1 MADFSYQQQ
10 HPASVVDEFQL
21 DSNTIASGTLFS
33 PNLPYE
39 CLQESP
45 LHAERILETIHAD
58 DNSIAKVPFI
68 STTDHSSTTA
78 RHNSSSSMVVDL
90 QYCEE
95 NRVSQAMTPTLW
107 QLRKHSSPAIKEKRE
122 SKRQKLNLNSSVSRN
137 AKRVRPA
144 KKQKKVPVEPPTG
157 YVHVRARRGEAT
169 DSHSLAERVR
179 REKISSRMKLLQ
191 SLVPGCDKITGKALV
206 LDEIISYVQLL
217 KDRVQSFEAQ
227 LDLLNGAFIDEF
239 EVNFN
244 RETREWQEL
253 FISELQLPS
262 ILESGSSLLPSLV
275 EKTDAPA
282 SLLQPH
288 LKNY

>member
-1 MADFSYQQQ
+1 MAVFSYQQQ

-21 DSNTIASGTLFS
+21 DSNTIFSGTLFS
-33 PNLPYE
+33 PNLLYE

-58 DNSIAKVPFI
+58 DNSIAKVPSI
-68 STTDHSSTTA
+68 STADHSSTIA
-78 RHNSSSSMVVDL
+78 RHNSSSSMAVDL
-90 QYCEE
+90 QCCEE
-95 NRVSQAMTPTLW
+95 NQVSQAMTPSLW
-107 QLRKHSSPAIKEKRE
+107 QLRKHSSPAIKVKRE
-122 SKRQKLNLNSSVSRN
+122 SKRQKLNPNSSVSRN

-179 REKISSRMKLLQ
+179 RERISSRMKLLQ
-191 SLVPGCDKITGKALV
+191 SLVPGCDTITGKASV
-206 LDEIISYVQLL
+206 LDEIIRYVQFL

-244 RETREWQEL
+244 RETQAWQEL
-253 FISELQLPS
+253 FTSELQLPS
-262 ILESGSSLLPSLV
+262 ILESGSSMLP
-275 EKTDAPA
+275 